1 MCGLSDGRASYP
13 TGGYGEELI
22 HASPLRSGSGY
33 AQRMTE
39 PNLAAKDWFVR
50 RLLLWGR
57 ANRRR
62 FPWRTER
69 DPFRI
74 LIAEMLLQRSRG
86 TTVAGVY
93 DQIFRRWPTPEALA
107 SADEEEIAAVI
118 RPLGLVRRSAA
129 LKRMAAQVTSDGMPR
144 SVEDLVRLS
153 GVGRYS
159 ATATAASAYGQ
170 RQPTV
175 DGTSARVYRR
185 FFGLSAP
192 RDSLVDDELWSL
204 VGEVT
209 PGRSAIREWNWAVL
223 DLASLICLPQVPR
236 CPDCPLAAKCF
247 VGSQRILSP
256 SEDKITKM

>member
-1 MCGLSDGRASYP
+1 
-13 TGGYGEELI
+13 
-22 HASPLRSGSGY
+22 
-33 AQRMTE
+33 MTE
-39 PNLAAKDWFVR
+39 HIIPARDWFVR
-50 RLLLWGR
+50 RLLRWGR

-62 FPWRTER
+62 FPWREER

-93 DQIFRRWPTPEALA
+93 EELFRRWPTPEALA
-107 SADEEEIAAVI
+107 SANEEEIADVI
-118 RPLGLVRRSAA
+118 RPLGLTRRSAA
-129 LKRMAAQVTSDGMPR
+129 LKRMAVQVVSDGMPR

-159 ATATAASAYGQ
+159 ATATAVSAYGQ

-185 FFGLSAP
+185 FFGLSAD
-192 RDSLVDDELWSL
+192 RDSRVDDELWAL
-204 VGEVT
+204 VDEVT
-209 PGRSAIREWNWAVL
+209 PGRPVIREWNWGVL
-223 DLASLICLPQVPR
+223 DLASSICLPKVPR
-236 CPDCPLAAKCF
+236 CPECPLAAKCF
-247 VGSQRILSP
+247 VGSQRILSL